1 MIDIPRMCYRNP
13 QTLWK
18 KKTQK
23 KSTAEQ
29 FYLVAV

>member
-1 MIDIPRMCYRNP
+1 MHVLQKSTNL
-13 QTLWK
+13 TE

-29 FYLVAV
+29 FYLVVV

>member
-1 MIDIPRMCYRNP
+1 MHVLQKSTNLM
-13 QTLWK
+13 K

-29 FYLVAV
+29 FYLVVV

>member
-1 MIDIPRMCYRNP
+1 MHVLQKSTNLMK
-13 QTLWK
+13 K

-29 FYLVAV
+29 FYLVVV